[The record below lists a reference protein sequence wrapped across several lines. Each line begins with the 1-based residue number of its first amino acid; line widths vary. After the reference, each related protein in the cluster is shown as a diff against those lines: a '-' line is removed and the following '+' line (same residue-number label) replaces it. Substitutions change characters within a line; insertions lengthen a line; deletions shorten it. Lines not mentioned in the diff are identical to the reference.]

1 MAREYIVENEDLI
14 KKEKK
19 LKRNNRISNVI
30 LAILVMIAIT
40 VGYLG
45 YTGKI
50 DSWFFK
56 DVVDIE
62 TETTV
67 SSE

>member
-19 LKRNNRISNVI
+19 LKCNNRISNVI
-30 LAILVMIAIT
+30 LVILVMIAIT

-56 DVVDIE
+56 DVVGIE